1 MKLVFNTITLTCSCS
16 LNQYLQKWSEAFKAA
31 KYISQISQI
40 ARYDELKISSSAW
53 DPLEI
58 IISICWTDIPNIC
71 QNFKNFIFLQ
81 KILHWSKWSIFPEF
95 QSQNLN
101 FNKHFKPLLRYE
113 LAINCQRGGIF
124 LKHGFLNSRLWIR
137 GCFCL
142 SNTACD
148 YHLGFEPRE
157 LINTQQV
164 NLKNTKWW
172 LIKQVIRCFI
182 TLGLQ
187 CFT

>member
-40 ARYDELKISSSAW
+40 AWYDELKISSSAW

-101 FNKHFKPLLRYE
+101 FNKHFKPHLRYE
-113 LAINCQRGGIF
+113 LAKEAEFFWNTDF
-124 LKHGFLNSRLWIR
+124 STHVYGFADVSVWVIQPVTITWALNPE
-137 GCFCL
+137 
-142 SNTACD
+142 N
-148 YHLGFEPRE
+148 
-157 LINTQQV
+157 
-164 NLKNTKWW
+164 
-172 LIKQVIRCFI
+172 
-182 TLGLQ
+182 
-187 CFT
+187 